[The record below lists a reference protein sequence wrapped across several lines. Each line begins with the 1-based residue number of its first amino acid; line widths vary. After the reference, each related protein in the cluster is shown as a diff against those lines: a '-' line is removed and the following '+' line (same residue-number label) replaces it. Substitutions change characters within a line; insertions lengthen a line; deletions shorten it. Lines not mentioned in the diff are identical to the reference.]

1 MTREQ
6 LAAILYRYAVYK
18 GMSAVTL
25 EQNLSRFTDADQISA
40 YAVPA
45 MNWAVGKGLING
57 ADGKLSPKASATR
70 AQVAAIIHRYLE
82 G

>member
-1 MTREQ
+1 
-6 LAAILYRYAVYK
+6 
-18 GMSAVTL
+18 
-25 EQNLSRFTDADQISA
+25 
-40 YAVPA
+40 

-82 G
+82 R